1 MACRS
6 SCPYLGEIG
15 LCRFNKHML
24 PMNSLR
30 QRLEPV
36 QDSGSM
42 RNGATQYIHSLM
54 TKLWK
59 RMSHALLWRIVNKIS
74 DCHVLVL
81 VFIFGV
87 HFTVPTML
95 TALRNFFEW
104 SVYFFLFTGILP
116 VFGGVWP
123 GEAGLACQGEM
134 ASGRCVRAGSGG
146 LVRAQHSLLV
156 CTHLERRSF
165 FL

>member
-24 PMNSLR
+24 PMYSLR

-36 QDSGSM
+36 QGSGSM
-42 RNGATQYIHSLM
+42 RNGAAQYIHSLM

-59 RMSHALLWRIVNKIS
+59 RMSHALPWRIVNKIS
-74 DCHVLVL
+74 DCRVSVL

-87 HFTVPTML
+87 HLTVPTML

-104 SVYFFLFTGILP
+104 SVYFFFYSQAFCQFSGA
-116 VFGGVWP
+116 FD
-123 GEAGLACQGEM
+123 LARQ
-134 ASGRCVRAGSGG
+134 AS
-146 LVRAQHSLLV
+146 LVRVRWPLADAFELGVAALS
-156 CTHLERRSF
+156 ERSI
-165 FL
+165 LC